1 MDWMG
6 RNNPVDG
13 EPELAGENADD
24 LKASVHPLQP
34 RLLSTSPS
42 GAPLGIGWTE
52 GGRKMNLVLDELTAA
67 SPQADSACS
76 LENYL
81 ALPDHSMDS
90 RIAEARARLGA
101 TTILLGHHYQR
112 DEVIR
117 FADFT
122 GDSYKLSKIAAETDA
137 QYIVF
142 CGVHFMAE
150 SADVLGRDGQQV
162 ILPDLNAGCS
172 MADMA
177 EISQVEACWE
187 ALERLGLT
195 DGLIP
200 LTYMNS
206 TAAIKA
212 FCGERGGLVCT
223 SSNARAAFVWAFARG
238 TRILFLPDQH
248 LGRNTGFAMG
258 ISLDEMAVWDPWALQ
273 GGQSKATLAAS
284 RIVLWKGHCAV
295 HQRFLPGHVDTVR
308 AKYPG
313 IQVIVHPECRWEVCQ
328 KADALGST
336 ERLIKIVEDAPT
348 GSMFAIGTEI
358 HLVNR
363 LARRFAAEGKRIITL
378 DDTGCLCTT
387 MYRISPQHLA
397 WALENLIE
405 GRVVNRIQVRAN
417 VKHWARVALDRML
430 EVG

>member
-1 MDWMG
+1 MA
-6 RNNPVDG
+6 
-13 EPELAGENADD
+13 AG
-24 LKASVHPLQP
+24 LKAEHTMISLVEEA
-34 RLLSTSPS
+34 TAVAEPS
-42 GAPLGIGWTE
+42 E
-52 GGRKMNLVLDELTAA
+52 VDLDSQQT
-67 SPQADSACS
+67 CS
-76 LENYL
+76 LENFL
-81 ALPDHSMDS
+81 ALPDHSMDD
-90 RIAEARARLGA
+90 RIAAARRKLGSQVL
-101 TTILLGHHYQR
+101 ILGHHYQR

-122 GDSYKLSKIAAETDA
+122 GDSYKLSRIASETEA
-137 QYIVF
+137 RYIVF

-150 SADVLGRDGQQV
+150 SADLLGRQDLVDENGDTIPQQI

-177 EISQVEACWE
+177 EISHVEAAWE
-187 ALERLGLT
+187 ALEKLDLT
-195 DGLIP
+195 DDLIP

-223 SSNARAAFVWAFARG
+223 SSNARAAFEWAFARG
-238 TRILFLPDQH
+238 RRIFFLPDQH
-248 LGRNTGFAMG
+248 LGRNTGYAMQ
-258 ISLDEMAVWDPWALQ
+258 IPLDRMPVWDPWALQ
-273 GGQSKATLAAS
+273 GGQTKAALES
-284 RIVLWKGHCAV
+284 SQIILWKGHCSV
-295 HQRFLPGHVDTVR
+295 HQRFLPSHVDQVR
-308 AKYPG
+308 ATYPG

-336 ERLIKIVEDAPT
+336 ERLIQLVEEAPAD
-348 GSMFAIGTEI
+348 SAFAIGTEI

-363 LARRFAAEGKRIITL
+363 LAKRFAAPGMGGKKIITL
-378 DDTGCLCTT
+378 DDSGCLCTT

-405 GRVVNRIQVRAN
+405 GRVVNQIQVKRS

-430 EVG
+430 EV

>member
-1 MDWMG
+1 
-6 RNNPVDG
+6 V
-13 EPELAGENADD
+13 
-24 LKASVHPLQP
+24 
-34 RLLSTSPS
+34 
-42 GAPLGIGWTE
+42 
-52 GGRKMNLVLDELTAA
+52 NLVLEHTTPFAE
-67 SPQADSACS
+67 ADSCS

-81 ALPDHSMDS
+81 ALPDHSMDA
-90 RIAEARARLGA
+90 RIAEARATLGA

-122 GDSYKLSKIAAETDA
+122 GDSYKLSRIAADTDA
-137 QYIVF
+137 KFIVF

-187 ALERLGLT
+187 ALERLGLAADT
-195 DGLIP
+195 IP

-223 SSNARAAFVWAFARG
+223 SSNARAAFEWAFARNK
-238 TRILFLPDQH
+238 RILFLPDQH
-248 LGRNTGFAMG
+248 LGRNTGYAMG
-258 ISLDEMAVWDPWALQ
+258 IPLGEMAVWDPWAIQ
-273 GGQSKATLAAS
+273 IGQGHGGQTKENLTAS
-284 RIVLWKGHCAV
+284 RILLWKGHCAV
-295 HQRFLPGHVDTVR
+295 HQRFLPGHVDQAR

-336 ERLIKIVEDAPT
+336 EQLIKIVEQAAP
-348 GSMFAIGTEI
+348 GSMFAVGTEI

-363 LARRFAAEGKRIITL
+363 MARRFAEQGKRVITL

-397 WALENLIE
+397 WALENLVE
-405 GRVVNRIQVRAN
+405 GRVVNRIRVRKS

-430 EVG
+430 ETQ